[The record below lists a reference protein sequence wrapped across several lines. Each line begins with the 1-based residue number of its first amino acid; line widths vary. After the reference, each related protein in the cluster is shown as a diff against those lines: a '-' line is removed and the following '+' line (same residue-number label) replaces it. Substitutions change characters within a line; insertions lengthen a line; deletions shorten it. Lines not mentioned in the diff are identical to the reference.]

1 MCCAQQEEKTMNKRC
16 AMAACVAWVLAANV
30 KAAET
35 RSEPVRVNTLP
46 THNRCWS
53 SVFTNEVQLT
63 WSQPTNAINALL
75 KIEGMNSE
83 LTTNLSASET
93 GFLWRPF
100 ASGMSAPEDVYALTL
115 TFLGDAGSVI
125 GAMTSRLAVVKG
137 AFGAAEMDPVPASGA
152 WGRVGQNVVI
162 PYDAAWTNVSAGAGA
177 AWLTVSN
184 GGVLRTNALADTC
197 GYVGWKVKRDGWGYG
212 TFALSLSFSGA
223 AGLWNAELM
232 RPMDGTAVSVR

>member
-1 MCCAQQEEKTMNKRC
+1 MNKRC
-16 AMAACVAWVLAANV
+16 AMAVWAAGAALAATV
-30 KAAET
+30 YAAET
-35 RSEPVRVNTLP
+35 RSSPVVINTLP
-46 THNRCWS
+46 THNRCWAT
-53 SVFTNEVQLT
+53 VFTNEVQLT

-75 KIEGMNSE
+75 KIEGMNSV

-100 ASGMSAPEDVYALTL
+100 VSDVPVTEDVYALTL
-115 TFLGDAGSVI
+115 TFLGDAGSVV

-152 WGRVGQNVVI
+152 WGRVSQNVVI
-162 PYDAAWTNVSAGAGA
+162 PYDAAWTNVSAGAA
-177 AWLTVSN
+177 SAWLTVSN
-184 GGVLRTNALADTC
+184 GGASRTNALADTC

-212 TFALSLSFSGA
+212 VFALSLSFSGA
-223 AGLWNAELM
+223 AGQWNAELM